1 MSLISFS
8 RDKFIPS
15 DEVSLNVRSNFLS
28 IARGYQVFTFFKT
41 VNNGKPVFLD
51 DHINRVFSNANDMKM
66 NISHSKED
74 IKSLVFETL
83 EKNDF
88 TKSECNVMIILA
100 GTVPD
105 DNSGLTSSSYV
116 DLFIIT
122 SPIKVYP
129 ASSYENGISLG
140 LYEYE
145 RIDAEIKTPFTYY
158 SGVKAQQM
166 HVKNGEFDEVLY
178 TSNGSILEGT
188 TFSFFAIKDD
198 VVLTPKADGRILG
211 SVTRKNLIRIMQT
224 HQIKS
229 LEESIS
235 TDDINNF
242 SEAFIASANRDL
254 IPVVKIDNIDIS
266 DGKVGSTYHKLMSL
280 YQKEV
285 IKNTI

>member
-8 RDKFIPS
+8 RNKFIPS
-15 DEVSLNVRSNFLS
+15 EEVSLNVRSNFLS

-41 VNNGKPVFLD
+41 VNNGKPVFLE
-51 DHINRVFSNANDMKM
+51 DHINRVFSNAKDMKM
-66 NISHSKED
+66 NISFSKED
-74 IKSLVFETL
+74 IKSLVLKTL
-83 EKNDF
+83 KKNDLR
-88 TKSECNVMIILA
+88 KNECNVMIILA
-100 GTVPD
+100 GTIPD

-129 ASSYENGISLG
+129 VSSYKNGISLG

-145 RIDAEIKTPFTYY
+145 RIDAEIKTPYTYY
-158 SGVKAQQM
+158 GGVKAQQL
-166 HVKNGEFDEVLY
+166 HVKNGEFDEVLF

-188 TFSFFAIKDD
+188 TFSFFAIKGD
-198 VVLTPKADGRILG
+198 VILTPKADGRILG
-211 SVTRKNLIRIMQT
+211 SVTRKNLIKIMHN
-224 HQIKS
+224 HQIKF
-229 LEESIS
+229 LEESILIN
-235 TDDINNF
+235 DINNF

-280 YQKEV
+280 YKKEV
-285 IKNTI
+285 INSAI